1 MIITRRP
8 GESLRI
14 GDDVTVTVTK
24 IGRGQVGL
32 AIDAPRETKILR
44 EELIGTP
51 PKVRPKDWLGYGR
64 KP

>member
-1 MIITRRP
+1 MLIITRKP

-32 AIDAPRETKILR
+32 AIDAPREIRILR
-44 EELIGTP
+44 EELVGTQ
-51 PKVRPKDWLGYGR
+51 PKAKHDRGNV
-64 KP
+64 

>member
-1 MIITRRP
+1 LLILTRRV

-14 GDDVTVTVTK
+14 GENITITVIK
-24 IGRGQVGL
+24 QSRGQVGL
-32 AIDAPRETKILR
+32 AIDAPSDIKILR

-51 PKVRPKDWLGYGR
+51 PKDGR